1 VSPLSRNLLHNAATA
16 AAAAAAAAAATAGL
30 TFPNEQIKR
39 AHRLPPIAYDA
50 AASTQHS
57 VNMASRGVRRAEFS

>member
-1 VSPLSRNLLHNAATA
+1 VSPLSRNLLHNAAT
-16 AAAAAAAAAATAGL
+16 AAAAAAATAGL

-57 VNMASRGVRRAEFS
+57 VNMASHGVRRAEFS

>member
-16 AAAAAAAAAATAGL
+16 AAAAAATAGL

-39 AHRLPPIAYDA
+39 ARAPA
-50 AASTQHS
+50 AA
-57 VNMASRGVRRAEFS
+57 NRL

>member
-16 AAAAAAAAAATAGL
+16 AAAAAAAAATAGL

-39 AHRLPPIAYDA
+39 ARAPPIAYDA